1 MSSPRRMRIAGIS
14 IATGYVLV
22 GVFGDF
28 GLHTPSALLFF
39 GLSAALTLAVALL
52 AAPLLQPPPPP
63 EDPGFPPC
71 DEPEPPWWPAF
82 ERELQ
87 AYAERRRMRA

>member
-1 MSSPRRMRIAGIS
+1 MSSPRRMRIAGVS

-22 GVFGDF
+22 GCFGDLE
-28 GLHTPSALLFF
+28 LHTPSALLFF

-63 EDPGFPPC
+63 EDPGDAPR
-71 DEPEPPWWPAF
+71 DEPEPPWWPEF
-82 ERELQ
+82 ERDLR
-87 AYAERRRMRA
+87 AYDARHRTHA